1 VNTASTIQAKAVE
14 KIINAAVGRGVTA
27 SSLYQAAALDPASLR
42 SPDHR
47 IPFAQLVSLYE
58 IAAVATDDHAFGLHV
73 GESVDATA
81 FDVLGYSVINS
92 ANLGEALARVV
103 RYHCIW
109 TDGAAFELREEGAKA
124 VLSYQ
129 YLDPAI
135 REHRHDAEMTFA
147 AFINLAR
154 AVTGTDWQ
162 PESVSFQHARPADFS
177 EHKRIFRCPVRFAAE
192 ANEFVMK
199 SAVLRLNIR
208 KADARL
214 CAVLDQ
220 HAEALRTRYPYHDDL
235 IGRAR
240 EIIRKELNGGNPAI
254 EGVAHKLG
262 MSPRTLQRKLREQDT
277 SHQQLVDDLRKAL
290 ALRYL
295 NEPAMAIGEVAYLL
309 GFSESSAFHRAFK
322 RWTGRT
328 PNEYREKTLPNEI

>member
-1 VNTASTIQAKAVE
+1 MTGASTIQAKAVE
-14 KIINAAVGRGVTA
+14 KIINAAVVRGVRA
-27 SSLYQAAALDPASLR
+27 SSLYQAASLDPASLR

-58 IAAVATDDHAFGLHV
+58 IAAALTNDDAFGLHV

-103 RYHCIW
+103 RYHSIW
-109 TDGAAFELREEGAKA
+109 TDGAGFDLRDHGDKTR
-124 VLSYQ
+124 LNYQ
-129 YLDPAI
+129 YLDSLI

-147 AFINLAR
+147 AFVTLAR

-162 PESVSFQHARPADFS
+162 PESVNFQHATPRDVS
-177 EHKRIFRCPVRFAAE
+177 EHERIFRCPVGFAADK
-192 ANEFVMK
+192 NEFVMK
-199 SAVLRLNIR
+199 SSVLLLSIK
-208 KADARL
+208 KADAKL

-220 HAEALRTRYPYHDDL
+220 HAEVLLKRYPYHDDL

-240 EIIRKELNGGNPAI
+240 VIISNELNGGNPAI
-254 EGVAHKLG
+254 DGVAQKLG
-262 MSPRTLQRKLREQDT
+262 MSPRTLQRKLRQHDT
-277 SHQQLVDDLRKAL
+277 SHQQLVDDLRKNL

-295 NEPAMAIGEVAYLL
+295 DEPSMAIGEVAYLL

-322 RWTGRT
+322 RWTGQT
-328 PNEYREKTLPNEI
+328 PSEYRGKSIT